1 MPSSGDRWPRATD
14 GSPATAG
21 GLSGVAAPGVDW
33 RPSLSPREGRAM
45 PWLFLL
51 IAAALLAVA
60 LTTPSMLMLVVCG
73 LASLG
78 LTVFAVMSLLAQ
90 RVDSSA
96 RSDAMLID
104 PQELRRLREQA
115 EARRAQS
122 VGDADSSRDGA

>member
-1 MPSSGDRWPRATD
+1 
-14 GSPATAG
+14 
-21 GLSGVAAPGVDW
+21 
-33 RPSLSPREGRAM
+33 M

-73 LASLG
+73 VASLG
-78 LTVFAVMSLLAQ
+78 LTIFAVMSLLAQ

-96 RSDAMLID
+96 RSEAMLID

-115 EARRAQS
+115 EARRAQPA
-122 VGDADSSRDGA
+122 GETDTGASRDSA